1 MAHAVTDAQLAAKR
15 NAALRA
21 VERVES
27 GMAVG
32 LGSGSTARLA
42 IEEIGRRLAHGTL
55 RDIRGIPT
63 SHAARHDALANG
75 VPVATLEEVPAAD
88 LTIDGAD
95 EVDANGTLLKG
106 AGGALL
112 WEKIVASC
120 SRRLIIVVDRSKLV
134 ERIGEKHPVPV
145 EVVAFGWNTHL
156 EAMRALGAEP
166 KLRMKRPDEPYTTDE
181 GHYIVDAYFTAG
193 IDAPAQVE
201 RALRVRP
208 GVVET
213 GLFIGFRAEVIVG
226 EDHRAGR

>member
-1 MAHAVTDAQLAAKR
+1 MAHAVTDAQVAAKR

-27 GMAVG
+27 GMVVG

-42 IEEIGRRLAHGTL
+42 IEEIGRRLALGTL

-63 SHAARHDALANG
+63 SHAARHDALASR
-75 VPVATLEEVPAAD
+75 VPVATLEDVTAVD

-95 EVDANGTLLKG
+95 EVAADGTLLKG

-120 SRRLIIVVDRSKLV
+120 SRRLIIVVDRTKLV
-134 ERIGEKHPVPV
+134 HRLGEKHPLPV
-145 EVVAFGWNTHL
+145 EVVAFGWSTHL
-156 EAMRALGAEP
+156 DAMRALGAEP
-166 KLRMKRPDEPYTTDE
+166 TLRMKRAEEPYTTDE
-181 GHYIVDAYFTAG
+181 DHYI
-193 IDAPAQVE
+193 IDARFPSGIENPTDVE
-201 RALRVRP
+201 RALRARP

-213 GLFIGFRAEVIVG
+213 GLFLGYAAEVIVG
-226 EDHRAGR
+226 DDAQAVG